1 MDSVSDALEGLI
13 PKFSL
18 QRALL
23 LLLALLSWEQ
33 ILRPGGVEGS
43 SGNTPGPGC
52 SPEWDGA
59 GVAGLSPC
67 WTCLIYTVLSKW

>member
-1 MDSVSDALEGLI
+1 MDSVSDVLEGLI

-43 SGNTPGPGC
+43 SGSTPGPGY

-59 GVAGLSPC
+59 GVAGPVTLPD
-67 WTCLIYTVLSKW
+67 CLVYTVLSKW